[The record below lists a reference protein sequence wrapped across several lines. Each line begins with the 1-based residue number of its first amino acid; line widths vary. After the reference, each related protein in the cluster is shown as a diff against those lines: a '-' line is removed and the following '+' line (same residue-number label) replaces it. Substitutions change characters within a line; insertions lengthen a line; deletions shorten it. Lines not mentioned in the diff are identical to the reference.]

1 MNIEQFLHEKRDDIR
16 AIAAKHGAYNIRIF
30 GSVVRGEAGSD
41 SDIDFLVDAGPATS
55 SWFPAGLILDLEKM
69 LGRRVEIVTEKAL
82 NPYIRDHVLAEVK
95 PL

>member
-1 MNIEQFLHEKRDDIR
+1 MNIEQFIHDKRNDIC

-30 GSVVRGEAGSD
+30 GSVVRGEAGPD

-55 SWFPAGLILDLEKM
+55 SWFPAGLILDLEKI
-69 LGRRVEIVTEKAL
+69 LGRHVEVVTEKAL
-82 NPYIRDHVLAEVK
+82 SPYIRDYVLREVK

>member
-1 MNIEQFLHEKRDDIR
+1 MNIEQFLHEKRDDIC

-30 GSVVRGEAGSD
+30 GSVVRGEAGPD

-55 SWFPAGLILDLEKM
+55 SWFPAGLILDLEKI
-69 LGRRVEIVTEKAL
+69 LGRSVEVVTEKAL
-82 NPYIRDHVLAEVK
+82 SPYIRDYVLAEVK